1 MILQPI
7 RFVRDRIS
15 GQLTH
20 AETIA
25 SKATRLQAKAKNME
39 KQIYGLLAEFD
50 TPTELVRAAEKVR
63 DAGFVKTDAFSPF
76 PLHEIDEALG
86 IKRSILPYLVFA
98 GGVAGL
104 LTGIGLQV
112 FTHVFD
118 YPIIVGGRPHL
129 SIPAFVPPA
138 YELTILLAGFTAVFG
153 MLFLNGLP
161 QPYHPVFNV
170 PRFALATRE
179 KFFLLIE
186 TKDPKFNYEETRS
199 FMESLNPQEV
209 FDVEE

>member
-1 MILQPI
+1 M
-7 RFVRDRIS
+7 DR
-15 GQLTH
+15 
-20 AETIA
+20 
-25 SKATRLQAKAKNME
+25 N
-39 KQIYGLLAEFD
+39 IYGLLAEFD
-50 TPTELVRAAEKVR
+50 TPTQMVDAANKIRE
-63 DAGFVKTDAFSPF
+63 AGYKKTDAFSPF

-86 IKRSILPYLVFA
+86 VKRSILPFLVLG

-104 LTGIGLQV
+104 LTGLALQYFV
-112 FTHVFD
+112 HVID
-118 YPIIVGGRPHL
+118 YPIIVGGRPFFSL
-129 SIPAFVPPA
+129 PAFIPPMF
-138 YELTILLAGFTAVFG
+138 ELTILFAAFTAVFG
-153 MLFLNGLP
+153 MILLNGLP

-186 TKDPKFNYEETRS
+186 RKDPKFDYEETRS